1 MAYQGRKTFTAG
13 EVLTASDL
21 NSTVDQTVMVF
32 ADAAARTA
40 AIPSP
45 TEGMVAYLKDT
56 NVTAYYSGSAWE
68 PIAPSATFTASRAIV
83 SDGSGNLT
91 ASAVTSAELAHVGGV
106 TSAIQTQLNGKSPTA
121 GSASITT
128 VGTVTTVTSPTAD
141 GSAGLRKTTISTVDP
156 SGGADGDVW
165 LKYT

>member
-32 ADAAARTA
+32 ADAAARNT

-45 TEGMVAYLKDT
+45 TQGMVVFLKSDNSVLKYT
-56 NVTAYYSGSAWE
+56 GTDWE
-68 PIAPSATFTASRAIV
+68 AIAPSATFTANRAIA

-165 LKYT
+165 LKYA